1 MAKETS
7 INIDTNLWSTIVNK
21 VSELVQ
27 SSLGLVGQAIDANT
41 QRNKDDN
48 DLLGQWSRS
57 NSEWS
62 AKVLT
67 SKDNTMVIVCGTVI
81 AIVLIAWIIKQKT

>member
-1 MAKETS
+1 MAEKS
-7 INIDTNLWSTIVNK
+7 GIKINAGFWSTLI
-21 VSELVQ
+21 SEIGGLLQ
-27 SSLGLVGQAIDANT
+27 SSLDVVNNAIRANT

-48 DLLGQWSRS
+48 DLVRDWSKS

-67 SKDNTMVIVCGTVI
+67 SKDNTSVIVCGAIV
-81 AIVLIAWIIKQKT
+81 AIVLVAWIIKQK